1 MKNNKYNLRSNK
13 QKKREN
19 VKNTE
24 NSNKIIEDE
33 NKMSGNALDEFKIDE
48 SIMEISHHPYITII
62 GQRHSGKGVLINEL
76 VYWLDRRFKYE
87 HIFCFSQT
95 SKMTGAFPFMSQ
107 NTIYDTLDN
116 LKEIMRIRKESGSKT
131 PLLFIFD
138 DIASMTSMGSNG
150 KRKNIRYNE
159 TLEFLSTTARHFNI
173 TVVLSIQ
180 NRVLCSKTCR
190 NNSSYS
196 FVFTPKSHDDMK
208 TIKNEYLGLCKDKTE
223 ADMIFDSV
231 FREAYKCLAV
241 EGHKSGVI
249 SVYDYCGWYIA
260 PFPLR
265 KFKTKSLKKL
275 NKKDKKD
282 KNKNKEKKDDMKELT
297 LEEKNVDKNLIFRLS
312 NIYNER
318 ELPKTKENNYE
329 KSINI
334 Y

>member
-1 MKNNKYNLRSNK
+1 MKYNLRSK
-13 QKKREN
+13 KKR
-19 VKNTE
+19 KNDKNKDNIEEKEGKTKTE
-24 NSNKIIEDE
+24 GLVAPPNGME
-33 NKMSGNALDEFKIDE
+33 LDPFLIDE
-48 SIMEISHHPYITII
+48 SVMEISHHPYITII

-76 VYWLDRRFKYE
+76 CYWLDKKFKYDNV
-87 HIFCFSQT
+87 FCFSQT
-95 SKMTGAFPFMSQ
+95 AKMTGALAFMSQ
-107 NTIYDTLDN
+107 KCIYDTLDN
-116 LKEIMRIRKESGSKT
+116 LKKIIDIRKESGSKS
-131 PLLFIFD
+131 PLLLLFD

-159 TLEFLSTTARHFNI
+159 TLEFLSTTARHYNI

-208 TIKNEYLGLCKDKTE
+208 TIKNEYLGLSKSKDE
-223 ADMIFDSV
+223 ADAIFDSV

-241 EGHKSGVI
+241 EGHKSGVV

-265 KFKTKSLKKL
+265 KWKAKSLKKEQKEE
-275 NKKDKKD
+275 KKKK
-282 KNKNKEKKDDMKELT
+282 KENKKDDMKELSM
-297 LEEKNVDKNLIFRLS
+297 EEKNLDKNLIFRLS
-312 NIYNER
+312 SIYKDDEA
-318 ELPKTKENNYE
+318 KTDKYE

>member
-1 MKNNKYNLRSNK
+1 MNNNKYNLRSK
-13 QKKREN
+13 SKKKREN
-19 VKNTE
+19 
-24 NSNKIIEDE
+24 DE
-33 NKMSGNALDEFKIDE
+33 NKNNIEEEEEHKNGMELNEFKIDE

-76 VYWLDRRFKYE
+76 CYWLDKKFKYDN
-87 HIFCFSQT
+87 IFCFSQT
-95 SKMTGAFPFMSQ
+95 AKMTGALAFMPQ
-107 NTIYDTLDN
+107 NCIFNTLDK
-116 LKEIMRIRKESGSKT
+116 LKEIIDIRKESGSKS
-131 PLLFIFD
+131 PLLLIFD

-159 TLEFLSTTARHFNI
+159 TLEFLSTTARHYNI
-173 TVVLSIQ
+173 SVVLSIQ

-208 TIKNEYLGLCKDKTE
+208 TIKNEYLGLCKSKDE
-223 ADMIFDSV
+223 ATIIFDSV

-249 SVYDYCGWYIA
+249 SVYEYCSWYIA

-265 KFKTKSLKKL
+265 KYKTKALRKAKK
-275 NKKDKKD
+275 
-282 KNKNKEKKDDMKELT
+282 KEKKKKKENKKNDMKELT
-297 LEEKNVDKNLIFRLS
+297 MEEKNLEKNLIFRLS
-312 NIYNER
+312 SIYNER
-318 ELPKTKENNYE
+318 ELPKDKDNNYE
-329 KSINI
+329 KAINI